1 MTLEILSSIESG
13 DRSVEHVRGP
23 KGGEWWIV
31 SCRCGWLEDVNTAE
45 EASTVVAHHSCS
57 EWLEVDRAMVRE
69 MEGS

>member
-31 SCRCGWLEDVNTAE
+31 SCRCGWLEDVDTAE
-45 EASTVVAHHSCS
+45 DASDEVAHHSCS